1 MKPFTHITP
10 KSLPEAISL
19 LAQENGQRQ
28 VIAGGTDLL
37 LKMKAGALEP
47 ATVINI
53 KQLPELK
60 GITYDS
66 QSGLRI
72 GALTTVRE
80 LTRLAV
86 VRQHYP
92 ALLQAGSLLA
102 SEQIRNLATVGGNL
116 CNAAPSADFAPP
128 LMALGG
134 TAHLVG
140 PSGERQIPL
149 ENFFQGPGSTVLATD
164 ELLQAVSLPVPVGT
178 AVYLRHTPRAL
189 MDIAVVGV
197 AIGAEFEADVCR
209 AARIILGAV
218 APVPFRATG
227 AEALIVDKPL
237 TPSLIEQAAQAAAQ
251 ECQPIDDIRSSAA
264 YRRRMVAVLTR
275 RGLQVIL
282 NQHKGEV

>member
-1 MKPFTHITP
+1 MAPI
-10 KSLPEAISL
+10 
-19 LAQENGQRQ
+19 
-28 VIAGGTDLL
+28 LL
-37 LKMKAGALEP
+37 LKMKAGVLEA
-47 ATVINI
+47 ATIINI
-53 KQLPELK
+53 KQLSELK
-60 GITYDS
+60 GIAYDP

-72 GALTTVRE
+72 GALTTVRGIDAD
-80 LTRLAV
+80 RAV
-86 VRQHYP
+86 IRQHYP

-134 TAHLVG
+134 VAHLVG

-149 ENFFQGPGSTVLATD
+149 ENFFQGPGSTVLAAD

-197 AIGAEFEADVCR
+197 AIWAEFEADVCR

-218 APVPFRATG
+218 APVPFRATD